1 MEFQDK
7 VAVVTGAYRGIG
19 KAICLALAR
28 RGARVIGNDIID
40 YVGEKGK
47 IKIGEEDFYR
57 FDVSRT
63 QETEEAFGRILK
75 KYGRVDFLINNA
87 GITKDCLLVRMKE
100 EDWDRVI
107 EVNLKG
113 TFNCTRAVLRSM
125 ISNRYGKIV
134 NICSVVGFTG
144 NAGQASYAASKA
156 GIIGF
161 TKTMAR
167 EVASRNINVNA
178 VAPGFIETEMTRKL
192 STAVKE
198 KLKKQIPQGR
208 FGRPEDVA
216 EPVCF
221 LISEAAKYITGQV
234 IQVNGGMYM

>member
-192 STAVKE
+192 SKAVKE